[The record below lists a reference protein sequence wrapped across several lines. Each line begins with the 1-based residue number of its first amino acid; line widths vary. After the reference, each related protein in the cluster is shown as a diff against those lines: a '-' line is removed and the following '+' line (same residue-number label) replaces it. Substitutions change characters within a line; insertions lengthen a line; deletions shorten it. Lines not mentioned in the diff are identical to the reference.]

1 MQVGIDAH
9 KRSCTVCVIEEGAVT
24 DSFSF
29 PTTREGVNEFMEK
42 IHGKATVV
50 IEASTTGK
58 VLSRM
63 LLEKYEVHMV
73 APPERRRSVKTDRR
87 DAERVV
93 REDTL
98 QYLRRC
104 YIPSPYIEM
113 LRFLVMQQIQIG
125 RKIGRVKNQ
134 VHALLERNMIH
145 DLDEFSDIFGVQGLR
160 RMVEV
165 KLPSLERTAL
175 ARSLEELKLHV
186 AHHRQLETE
195 LAKIAESDADALL
208 LMSIPGIDFFTALA
222 VKSRIGDVGRF
233 PTKKHL
239 CSYGAVVPGASN
251 SGEYISTHNHVKHG
265 DMVLKYALT
274 CAVRGAVSAGKNS
287 AVKRFYVKHS
297 RRMGAQKAEVAA
309 ARKMACVVWKVLSTH
324 QPYREEDERLTAKKK
339 RILAWKAKRQEKNVS
354 SDIRQLAETLMG
366 DTAILTKYPA
376 DFNQQFVD
384 SSHKENERAWT

>member
-9 KRSCTVCVIEEGAVT
+9 KRSCTVCVIEEGTVT

-29 PTTREGVNEFMEK
+29 PTTREGVGEFMGR
-42 IHGKATVV
+42 IHGKATVI

-63 LLEKYEVHMV
+63 LLDKYEVHMV
-73 APPERRRSVKTDRR
+73 APPERKRSVKTDRR
-87 DAERVV
+87 DAERIV

-113 LRFLVMQQIQIG
+113 LRSLVMQQIQVG
-125 RKIGRVKNQ
+125 RKISRVKNQ
-134 VHALLERNMIH
+134 VHGLLDRNMIH
-145 DLDEFSDIFGVQGLR
+145 DLDEFSDIFGVQSLR
-160 RMVEV
+160 TLAEI
-165 KLPSLERTAL
+165 KLPSLDTNAL
-175 ARSLEELKLHV
+175 ARYLEELKLHV

-195 LAKIAESDADALL
+195 LAKITESDEDALL
-208 LMSIPGIDFFTALA
+208 LMTIPGIDFFTALA
-222 VKSRIGDVGRF
+222 IKSRIGDVGRF

-239 CSYGAVVPGASN
+239 CSYAAVAPGASN

-274 CAVRGAVSAGKNS
+274 CAVRGAVLAGKNS
-287 AVKRFYVKHS
+287 AVKRFYLKHCK
-297 RRMGAQKAEVAA
+297 RMGAQKAEVAA

-324 QPYREEDERLTAKKK
+324 QPYREEDERLTAKK
-339 RILAWKAKRQEKNVS
+339 RRVLAWKAKREEKNVS
-354 SDIRQLAETLMG
+354 SDLRQLAEILLGETVTLER
-366 DTAILTKYPA
+366 YPA
-376 DFNQQFVD
+376 DFDQQFVG
-384 SSHKENERAWT
+384 SLPMESEQA

>member
-1 MQVGIDAH
+1 MEVGIDAH
-9 KRSCTVCVIEEGAVT
+9 KRSCTVCVVEEGTVT

-42 IHGKATVV
+42 IHGKATVIV
-50 IEASTTGK
+50 EASTTGK

-73 APPERRRSVKTDRR
+73 APPERKRSIKTDRR
-87 DAERVV
+87 DAERIV
-93 REDTL
+93 REDRL

-113 LRFLVMQQIQIG
+113 LRFLVMQQIQVG

-145 DLDEFSDIFGVQGLR
+145 DLDRFSDIFGVQGLR
-160 RMVEV
+160 SLVEI
-165 KLPSLERTAL
+165 KLPSLDRTAL
-175 ARSLEELKLHV
+175 ARYLEELKLLA

-222 VKSRIGDVGRF
+222 VKSRIGKIGRF

-274 CAVRGAVSAGKNS
+274 CAVRGAVSARKNT
-287 AVKRFYVKHS
+287 AVKRFYLKHCK
-297 RRMGAQKAEVAA
+297 RMGNQKAEVAA
-309 ARKMACVVWKVLSTH
+309 ARKMACVVWKVLTTH

-339 RILAWKAKRQEKNVS
+339 RILAWKAKRQEKNIS
-354 SDIRQLAETLMG
+354 SDIRQLTETLMG
-366 DTAILTKYPA
+366 ETAILEKYPA
-376 DFNQQFVD
+376 NFNQQFVN
-384 SSHKENERAWT
+384 SLPKESDWA